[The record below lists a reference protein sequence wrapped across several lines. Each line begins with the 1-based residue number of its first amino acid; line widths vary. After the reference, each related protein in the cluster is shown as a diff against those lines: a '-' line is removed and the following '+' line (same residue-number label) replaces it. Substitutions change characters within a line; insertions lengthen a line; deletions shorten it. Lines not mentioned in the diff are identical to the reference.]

1 MQGAEWPLGAGGLS
15 RSAATAL
22 AKSDPNLLERSPKP
36 RLAASW
42 LWETR
47 VSEWLWV
54 IFTVLAAGGQTLRNA
69 MQKELTTTLGTV
81 GATHVRFL
89 FGLPFGL
96 LFLLMVLLATG
107 EPIPT
112 LSGSMLTWTIVAALA
127 QICATALLLA
137 AMLERS
143 FVVTITLSKTEPV
156 QVAVF
161 GLAFLGDH
169 LSLGLAVAII
179 IATVGVVMMSWP
191 RQNMAALSWHS
202 AALGVASGAMFAIA
216 AVGFRG
222 GIVALGAKNFVV
234 GASTTLALGLVI
246 QTLALSCYLLLF
258 ERENL
263 IAIFR
268 AWRPSMTAGF
278 MGAFASQ
285 MWFLAFAVESAA
297 KVRTLGLIE
306 ILFAQAVSR
315 QMFKQDIASREAIGI
330 GLIILGVVVLL
341 NT

>member
-1 MQGAEWPLGAGGLS
+1 M
-15 RSAATAL
+15 T
-22 AKSDPNLLERSPKP
+22 
-36 RLAASW
+36 
-42 LWETR
+42 
-47 VSEWLWV
+47 EWLWAV
-54 IFTVLAAGGQTLRNA
+54 FTILAAGGQTLRNA

-96 LFLLMVLLATG
+96 LFLALALLATG
-107 EPIPT
+107 QPIPQ
-112 LSGSMLTWTIVAALA
+112 LNAAMLAWTVVSALA

-137 AMLERS
+137 TMRERS

-161 GLAFLGDH
+161 GLVFLGDQ
-169 LSLGLAVAII
+169 LSPGLIAAIV
-179 IATVGVVMMSWP
+179 IATVGVVLMSWP
-191 RQNMAALSWHS
+191 RRSTAEALSWQS
-202 AALGVASGAMFAIA
+202 AALGIASGAMFAFA

-222 GIVALGAKNFVV
+222 AIIALEADNFVLA
-234 GASTTLALGLVI
+234 ASTTLALGLLI
-246 QTLALSCYLLLF
+246 QTLVLSLYLLVA

-297 KVRTLGLIE
+297 KVRTLGLVE
-306 ILFAQAVSR
+306 ILFAQVISR
-315 QMFKQDIASREAIGI
+315 QMFKQRLASREAIGI
-330 GLIILGVVVLL
+330 GLIIAGVVLL
-341 NT
+341 LNL